1 MLSKKENLPH
11 KNAQHPQT
19 LPFEIE
25 QESLRYRVSRDKTYT
40 LMFAGLAVGCPLSS
54 LIFKTH
60 LDPNSIACI
69 LGFGVINSGGLL
81 AAIEAL
87 KQPERYLETF
97 ENANKEVIKKSI
109 AYDINYALT
118 LGKIN
123 AQRTLAH
130 IIGELPQHEHKRWI
144 DMLGLGG
151 ILPPPIR
158 QTAVLEPSQPQLV
171 ENHSVNADSE
181 DIEYL
186 VQDFDYLE
194 IEDKQFIYES
204 KAVFGNKGS
213 GKSSYMAW
221 EAIQFCSQ
229 FPNGKLYIG
238 DIHAD
243 GDVGSTKWLPYLDTE
258 QLTKKV
264 LAVEPLSI
272 FKIIKALAQ
281 LLIDRKKAGCKLG
294 IHPECF
300 PVKFIWDEVMG
311 TLDEFDDNQIEF
323 VVKALEKIQ
332 LQGRKYGIEV
342 TLGLHSIKKMKTG
355 FDSSFFQN
363 LTILALGN
371 AITDNTVK
379 YPSNFDIAQLSQDL
393 ETTNAVLPVVVD
405 DNGQSFFPKG
415 LACVVRR
422 KDKNPCV
429 KVMPCLTMPTR
440 DEYLEQKQ
448 DDSESNFVDGVEAIA
463 FLRQWASE
471 YDADELTDEMIAVKW
486 YEITGKTVTNTEISY
501 LRSLL

>member
-1 MLSKKENLPH
+1 MLV
-11 KNAQHPQT
+11 KNQSQNQA

-25 QESLRYRVSRDKTYT
+25 QESLRYRVAKDKTYT
-40 LMFAGLAVGCPLSS
+40 LLFASLAIGCPIAS
-54 LIFKTH
+54 LILKQH
-60 LDPNSIACI
+60 LDPTSIGCI
-69 LGFGVINSGGLL
+69 LGFGVINSGGLV

-109 AYDINYALT
+109 AYDINYTLT

-123 AQRTLAH
+123 AQRVLAQT
-130 IIGELPQHEHKRWI
+130 IGELPQHEHRRWI

-158 QTAVLEPSQPQLV
+158 QTATLDPLPNQFQ
-171 ENHSVNADSE
+171 ENHYVNADSE
-181 DIEYL
+181 DIEEL

-238 DIHAD
+238 DIHAE
-243 GDVGSTKWLPYLDTE
+243 GDIGTTKWLPYLDDDTF
-258 QLTKKV
+258 TKKV
-264 LAVEPLSI
+264 LAVTPI
-272 FKIIKALAQ
+272 NVFKIIKALAQ
-281 LLIDRKKAGCKLG
+281 LLVDRKKTGCKIG
-294 IHPECF
+294 IHPDCF

-311 TLDEFDDNQIEF
+311 TLDDFDDNQVEF
-323 VVKALEKIQ
+323 TVKALEKIQ

-379 YPSNFDIAQLSQDL
+379 YPSNFDIAQLSQEL
-393 ETTNAVLPVVVD
+393 ETTNAVLPVAVD
-405 DNGQSFFPKG
+405 DNGQSFYPKG

-440 DEYLEQKQ
+440 EEYQAQKQ
-448 DDSESNFVDGVEAIA
+448 NDSESSFVDGVEAIA
-463 FLRQWASE
+463 FLTQWASE
-471 YDADELTDEMIAVKW
+471 YDKDELTDDMISIKW
-486 YEITGKTVTNTEISY
+486 YEITGKNVSNDEVKY
-501 LRSLL
+501 LRSLLK